1 MSRGRTR
8 YSRNYGLKLIDRI
21 FCLFKDDRLTRLL
34 FNYGLM
40 LCGLSLFPYFL
51 KVTTSWNSRCPFL
64 LTIIIITDFLEKSIP
79 FSKIFLKRFFR
90 RASSKFVKTFL
101 FLGRWWESNPL
112 SPKANVSKGATLL
125 YLNLLIGGSPFY
137 LTAIYTI
144 IVSYFKES
152 VKREFQISLKIC

>member
-40 LCGLSLFPYFL
+40 LCDLSLFPYFL
-51 KVTTSWNSRCPFL
+51 KVATSWNSRCPFL

-79 FSKIFLKRFFR
+79 FSKFFLKIFFR
-90 RASSKFVKTFL
+90 RCSSKKKKNGAF
-101 FLGRWWESNPL
+101 
-112 SPKANVSKGATLL
+112 GATSFRPLVLL
-125 YLNLLIGGSPFY
+125 PLKKFRQIIFSHFTIFY
-137 LTAIYTI
+137 LTSPSF
-144 IVSYFKES
+144 V
-152 VKREFQISLKIC
+152 